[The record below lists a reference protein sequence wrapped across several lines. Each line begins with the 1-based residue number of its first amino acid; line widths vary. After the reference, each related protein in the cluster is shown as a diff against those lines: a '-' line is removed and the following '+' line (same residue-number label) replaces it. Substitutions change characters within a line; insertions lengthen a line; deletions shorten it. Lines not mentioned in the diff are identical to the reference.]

1 MGERD
6 RGLFE
11 RKVQRSTKGQGSIQ
25 ASPTL
30 AYISAQG
37 KGLHWMG
44 RRVVAAK
51 KEIRG

>member
-1 MGERD
+1 MGERE

-30 AYISAQG
+30 TSVPRDRASTGWVGELLLQR
-37 KGLHWMG
+37 K
-44 RRVVAAK
+44 R
-51 KEIRG
+51 